1 MKKMIKIGSMI
12 IFIGVALLF
21 IVTGIR
27 QVVDQHTKIMY
38 YRPAFARII
47 SSDVVPEVEG
57 EEDTNY
63 RPAIEYTYEAEGRL
77 YRNNVVTPLYK
88 TGSYGWAEGIAEYYE
103 EGFSYVAQYNPEN
116 PAQSFLVR
124 SVSFSPYLSILFPM
138 ILIIYVVSLLSLDIS
153 KWRRRKELKSTD
165 EWKELLIPNAPEDK
179 LQMFF
184 YVTTIWVLVG
194 VATLGHYFLIA
205 NDSHEDLA
213 TTVTFAYAIVGI
225 LLIYRT
231 LKYFRNYKRHP
242 QLRLFADQSK
252 FSLGD
257 SVKARLKIMPR
268 SAIQFDELTLALICN
283 EINPHKEGEKE
294 LVRIIPRCQQSRK
307 LIEDTP
313 LAATE
318 EITVEEEFHLS
329 KDCPPTTQKSDAQHP
344 IQWQFQINW
353 KSDKTANVLS
363 VPIEVTE

>member
-1 MKKMIKIGSMI
+1 MIKIVSMI

-21 IVTGIR
+21 IFTGIS
-27 QVVDQHTKIMY
+27 QVVEQHTKIMY

-77 YRNNVVTPLYK
+77 YRSNLLMPLYK
-88 TGSYGWAEGIAEYYE
+88 SGSYGWAERFAEYYE
-103 EGFSYVAQYNPEN
+103 EGFSYVAYYNPDN

-138 ILIIYVVSLLSLDIS
+138 VLVIYVVSLMSLDIS
-153 KWRRRKELKSTD
+153 KWRRRKGLKFTD
-165 EWKELLIPNAPEDK
+165 EWKELLIPEAPEDK

-184 YVTTIWVLVG
+184 YVTMIWVVVG
-194 VATLGHYFLIA
+194 VVTLGHYFLIA
-205 NDSHEDLA
+205 NESHEDLA
-213 TTVTFAYAIVGI
+213 ITVTFAYAIVAI

-231 LKYFRNYKRHP
+231 LKYFRNYKHHP
-242 QLRLFADQSK
+242 QLRLFTDK
-252 FSLGD
+252 TEFSLGV
-257 SVKARLKIMPR
+257 SVNAYLKVTPR
-268 SAIQFDELTLALICN
+268 SDIKFDELTLALICN

-294 LVRIIPRCQQSRK
+294 LVRIIPKCEQSRK

-313 LAATE
+313 IAAKAEMTF
-318 EITVEEEFHLS
+318 EEEFHIS
-329 KDCPPTTQKSDAQHP
+329 EDCPPTTPKSDAQHP
-344 IQWQFQINW
+344 IQWQFQIHW
-353 KSDKTANVLS
+353 KSDKTANVLNI
-363 VPIEVTE
+363 PIQVTE